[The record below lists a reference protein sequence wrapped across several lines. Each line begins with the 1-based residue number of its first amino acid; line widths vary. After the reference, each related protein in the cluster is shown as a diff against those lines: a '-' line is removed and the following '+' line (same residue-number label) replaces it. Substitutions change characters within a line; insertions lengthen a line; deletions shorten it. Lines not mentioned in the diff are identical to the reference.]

1 MIRPHPWQVQAEAT
15 DTSGEKV
22 LAAALRS
29 AAAAGAVHVQ
39 LLDDG
44 FAVTT
49 ADGSPLHTST
59 RTFLHHS
66 PQALA
71 RYLGLPEHAVQD
83 ARRGSEHPHDDR
95 PR

>member
-1 MIRPHPWQVQAEAT
+1 MIRPHPWQAQAEAT

-29 AAAAGAVHVQ
+29 ATADGTVHVQ

-44 FAVTT
+44 FAITT
-49 ADGSPLHTST
+49 ADGRTLHTST
-59 RTFLHHS
+59 RTFLYHS

-83 ARRGSEHPHDDR
+83 AHRGSEHPHDDR